1 MDRLVSLFLGVC
13 NLSAAAGCAVPVLL
27 FLRPLFRRAPK
38 WITLLL
44 FLPIGV
50 RLLLPFSLTSDFSL
64 LPTARILPESALS
77 QTVVTL
83 QGGDD
88 LPQAPDGAYR
98 APFAAAV
105 DALPPERGPYRF
117 YSNTVSLLPENTLK
131 PFFMQTDSSLKRPVE
146 LLSLI
151 YVGGTLLFLLYLP
164 ISALRLRHRLR
175 TALPTGEKRV
185 YQSDRIRVSFV
196 LGVFSP
202 RIYLPCGLSP
212 REQSLI
218 LAHERAH
225 IARGDHL
232 TKLVAYL
239 LLSFHWFNPL
249 LWAAYLL
256 FLRDQEIACDER
268 AVRHF
273 SREERRLYALT
284 LLKSAYRGKLPF
296 LKVPSA
302 ASFGGGALRD
312 RIRHV
317 MVGRRTGRIASL
329 LALSASLLALAALSL
344 GFLTFPRENRLYG
357 RYFYMGGSVDATR
370 ALLEPTAL
378 ASSPSDVC
386 FLPGGDVFVGNVS
399 VGNFSVGNRSTGNLS
414 AGNVPDG
421 NARPVASFV
430 YPVME
435 PWQTYA
441 PAVNP
446 CVTFYE
452 NGCYIIRNFHE
463 RISTGV
469 YRIEN
474 GELCLYDAYVPS
486 FSVSNL
492 TVVPSLAYRFSFG
505 EDSLYLSDGK
515 AHPLTCFSGDGDS
528 RTEIPTGGRF
538 RRVREDAYFAER
550 EEPRHG
556 KSGTASGADFSIE
569 NSAAKKAPLW
579 TNTLTE

>member
-1 MDRLVSLFLGVC
+1 M
-13 NLSAAAGCAVPVLL
+13 
-27 FLRPLFRRAPK
+27 
-38 WITLLL
+38 
-44 FLPIGV
+44 
-50 RLLLPFSLTSDFSL
+50 
-64 LPTARILPESALS
+64 
-77 QTVVTL
+77 
-83 QGGDD
+83 
-88 LPQAPDGAYR
+88 
-98 APFAAAV
+98 
-105 DALPPERGPYRF
+105 
-117 YSNTVSLLPENTLK
+117 
-131 PFFMQTDSSLKRPVE
+131 
-146 LLSLI
+146 
-151 YVGGTLLFLLYLP
+151 
-164 ISALRLRHRLR
+164 
-175 TALPTGEKRV
+175 
-185 YQSDRIRVSFV
+185 
-196 LGVFSP
+196 FSP
-202 RIYLPCGLSP
+202 RIYLPYGLSHA
-212 REQSLI
+212 EQALI

-273 SREERRLYALT
+273 SREQRRLYALA

-317 MVGRRTGRIASL
+317 MVGRRTGRGTSL

-344 GFLTFPRENRLYG
+344 GFLTFPRENRLYR
-357 RYFYMGGSVDATR
+357 RYFYTGGSVDATR
-370 ALLEPTAL
+370 ALLKPTAL

-399 VGNFSVGNRSTGNLS
+399 VGNVSVGNFSVGK
-414 AGNVPDG
+414 VPDG

-430 YPVME
+430 YSVME

-474 GELCLYDAYVPS
+474 GGLCLYDAYVSS
-486 FSVSNL
+486 FSASNL
-492 TVVPSLAYRFSFG
+492 GVAPSLAYRFSFG

-515 AHPLTCFSGDGDS
+515 THPLTYFSGDGDS
-528 RTEIPTGGRF
+528 RTEVPTGGRF
-538 RRVREDAYFAER
+538 RRVKEDAYFAER
-550 EEPRHG
+550 EEPSYGSRP
-556 KSGTASGADFSIE
+556 ASGARFSIE
-569 NSAAKKAPLW
+569 NSAAKKAPVW